1 MMHFDGNSIAAP
13 TAVGTQRVTV
23 SEELK
28 RQQASKQRRGA
39 MVTVSLWCSGI
50 AAVVLQQ
57 TTIQQTAI
65 NCRQHTM
72 QIQ

>member
-28 RQQASKQRRGA
+28 RQQATCCDSKQRSDVER
-39 MVTVSLWCSGI
+39 W
-50 AAVVLQQ
+50 
-57 TTIQQTAI
+57 
-65 NCRQHTM
+65 
-72 QIQ
+72 